1 VSDYFTGLLESG
13 GLSLPQWVQMDFCLH
28 LGFDDATA
36 LMQSGKE
43 YVNLSPALQD
53 AYTAW
58 TTSPV
63 IGSFHFVADLPA
75 LLIIVLITALIYRDE
90 RVVMQVISWWCQIV
104 YRSFSDCCWCFLC
117 RYCKLGSICSKWLLE
132 F

>member
-1 VSDYFTGLLESG
+1 
-13 GLSLPQWVQMDFCLH
+13 
-28 LGFDDATA
+28 
-36 LMQSGKE
+36 MQSGKE

-75 LLIIVLITALIYRDE
+75 LLIIVLITALIYRGMKSL
-90 RVVMQVISWWCQIV
+90 VMQVILWWWSNCV
-104 YRSFSDCCWCFLC
+104 SFFSDCFVFYVDTANWDPFAPNGVTGVLKGVSAVFL
-117 RYCKLGSICSKWLLE
+117 LISV
-132 F
+132 